1 MDFIALTGFPLPFES
16 DLNGAFL
23 AVHRSGERQQSESG
37 HALHIAFYLMRV
49 EYFLSHHL
57 ESAADADDGLA
68 VVVSL
73 ENGLCTTV
81 SAQFHQVG
89 YGTLGAGKNQNVGLL
104 YLFGVVGIEEMY
116 AAVLFQHVEI
126 GEVAQVA
133 EHHHG
138 DIHLAL
144 TGFHVLPFQRDAVFF
159 FDMDVLEIGQHPQN
173 RNATD
178 LFQLAAS
185 LIEEAAVTAKLI
197 DNDAL
202 NEPAVLRFLQHDRT
216 IDGGK
221 DATTVDIGHQDD
233 IGSCIAGHRNIH
245 DIHVAE
251 VDFGNAACT
260 FHHDGVIA
268 GSETVESF
276 VDSLSQHFASLAA
289 EILRGML
296 VTDGTS
302 VENHL

>member
-1 MDFIALTGFPLPFES
+1 
-16 DLNGAFL
+16 
-23 AVHRSGERQQSESG
+23 
-37 HALHIAFYLMRV
+37 MRV

-144 TGFHVLPFQRDAVFF
+144 TGFHVLPFQ
-159 FDMDVLEIGQHPQN
+159 
-173 RNATD
+173 
-178 LFQLAAS
+178 
-185 LIEEAAVTAKLI
+185 
-197 DNDAL
+197 
-202 NEPAVLRFLQHDRT
+202 
-216 IDGGK
+216 
-221 DATTVDIGHQDD
+221 
-233 IGSCIAGHRNIH
+233 
-245 DIHVAE
+245 
-251 VDFGNAACT
+251 
-260 FHHDGVIA
+260 
-268 GSETVESF
+268 
-276 VDSLSQHFASLAA
+276 
-289 EILRGML
+289 
-296 VTDGTS
+296 
-302 VENHL
+302 